1 VLAGSRALERFA
13 EVLTEPT
20 RDEPLP
26 RAGAVVALPLE
37 LLVEPPR
44 ERRIRDARAD
54 ADLDTLATSMREH
67 GLLHPI
73 GARPLPDGT
82 FEVMYGSRR
91 LAAARR
97 LGWQLIQASLHM
109 TDDAEDALVKGVAE
123 NIHRRDLSGR
133 ERAHVLRLLADIHVP
148 GTLPGGRGAGTGKIL
163 PPPRQ
168 PNSTYGLARRLG
180 LSARTV
186 SSWIGI
192 GRSPEVLELVETE
205 ALDWTRAGEI
215 TRAPAAVRQQLIAD
229 VLNSGETARK
239 RMTTLEIRARGRELA
254 GSQCSSP
261 TVKKLRAALATLEAI
276 QAVVTDEEHQ
286 LLEQLDDQIQ
296 RLQNTLALKR
306 YA

>member
-1 VLAGSRALERFA
+1 MGCCIQSAAVRYWTASSLRSGVIERMRVTPVSRFA
-13 EVLTEPT
+13 LLFGRTARDIVIIVIEV
-20 RDEPLP
+20 
-26 RAGAVVALPLE
+26 
-37 LLVEPPR
+37 
-44 ERRIRDARAD
+44 I
-54 ADLDTLATSMREH
+54 
-67 GLLHPI
+67 
-73 GARPLPDGT
+73 
-82 FEVMYGSRR
+82 YGVRR

-97 LGWQLIQASLHM
+97 LGWQVIQASLHM
-109 TDDAEDALVKGVAE
+109 TDDAEDALVKRVAE

-168 PNSTYGLARRLG
+168 PYSTYGLARRLG

-186 SSWIGI
+186 SAWIGI

-254 GSQCSSP
+254 GSQCSTRQQKSCAQSW
-261 TVKKLRAALATLEAI
+261 RRSRRFR
-276 QAVVTDEEHQ
+276 Q
-286 LLEQLDDQIQ
+286 L
-296 RLQNTLALKR
+296 
-306 YA
+306 